1 MARPRTV
8 APDQAYAE
16 LFAQASRTLPGAQAA
31 RLCSIR
37 ERASRRFFELGLP
50 TTRVEEWKYSNVIPL
65 AARPLPLAR
74 PAQPPLERLAAAF
87 VGGAGARRLVFI
99 NGHLVPS
106 LSHLGGLPE
115 GVRILSLERMA
126 REFPDELAAEL
137 ESLDDGRAFTALN
150 AALCQSG
157 AWIEIPE
164 GVQLEPPLQL
174 LFFTTGEPA
183 AGMSHPRII
192 LRLGA
197 GARLHLLE
205 TRIGEPGARH
215 LANRISDLRLGA
227 GSELVYEELQA
238 EGPSVTFIGKALLRL
253 EEGAR
258 LTHNVADLG
267 GGFLRSEI
275 ELHLLGPGI
284 EAALNGLYLP
294 VDREHVDS
302 FIRVHHEAPGCHSDQ
317 FYKGVVRDRAH
328 AVFAGRIM
336 VYRDAQKT
344 NAYQANSNLLLSDE
358 AEVDTKPELEIFA
371 DDVKCSHGATVGALD
386 PQGLFYLRA
395 RGLPKPVA
403 ESLLTYAFAGEV
415 LERFR
420 DPALRRLAA
429 RRVLERVPGGEMLE
443 EEGLL

>member
-1 MARPRTV
+1 M
-8 APDQAYAE
+8 
-16 LFAQASRTLPGAQAA
+16 
-31 RLCSIR
+31 
-37 ERASRRFFELGLP
+37 
-50 TTRVEEWKYSNVIPL
+50 
-65 AARPLPLAR
+65 
-74 PAQPPLERLAAAF
+74 
-87 VGGAGARRLVFI
+87 
-99 NGHLVPS
+99 
-106 LSHLGGLPE
+106 
-115 GVRILSLERMA
+115 
-126 REFPDELAAEL
+126 
-137 ESLDDGRAFTALN
+137 
-150 AALCQSG
+150 
-157 AWIEIPE
+157 
-164 GVQLEPPLQL
+164 
-174 LFFTTGEPA
+174 
-183 AGMSHPRII
+183 
-192 LRLGA
+192 
-197 GARLHLLE
+197 
-205 TRIGEPGARH
+205 
-215 LANRISDLRLGA
+215 
-227 GSELVYEELQA
+227 
-238 EGPSVTFIGKALLRL
+238 
-253 EEGAR
+253 
-258 LTHNVADLG
+258 
-267 GGFLRSEI
+267 
-275 ELHLLGPGI
+275 
-284 EAALNGLYLP
+284 
-294 VDREHVDS
+294 DS